1 MGHITEQENV
11 EVCQVRHEI
20 DKQTANADQR
30 GQEHQLLPLLCNPG
44 LDKTQTYF
52 HILIVISF
60 TLNTAPTP
68 TVARQ
73 LPPASTVQMKLISLL
88 PTPTMCAR

>member
-1 MGHITEQENV
+1 MGLTQQENV
-11 EVCQVRHEI
+11 EVGQVRHEI
-20 DKQTANADQR
+20 DKQTTNADQR
-30 GQEHQLLPLLCNPG
+30 RQEHQLLPLLCEPG
-44 LDKTQTYF
+44 LDKTQTHF
-52 HILIVISF
+52 HIMMMISL

-88 PTPTMCAR
+88 PTPTICAR